1 MSRQNSIAD
10 RLLIVSLNGDTIRIG
25 NERLPVIGRRT
36 VNGRVYLLLEELSAR
51 ENGGRFRVFD
61 QTAGLHG
68 EQRRLLIL
76 PRNRE
81 SESQLRILHRTRHHD
96 HLFAHILD
104 LQRCRN
110 EFLVIMDWVP
120 GPTLRS
126 YLTEVKAG
134 RVERPSVREAFRLG
148 RDLARNLCKLH
159 RLSFAV
165 HGDLHPDNLILQ
177 RDSSR
182 LVLIDFGSAWGLE
195 TSARRF
201 PGDGIRS
208 IYSAPEL
215 NDNGSAPQEFADQF
229 VATLILY
236 EMLTLV
242 VPYEGLGG
250 KAGWPQ
256 HRDEMASLLVRPSK
270 LHPQFLQVPV
280 AVRDGI
286 NRLAARG
293 LAFSTTDRYPTS
305 RAWLEDLDRVWF
317 SMNEPIQ
324 RGGINDRVSNW
335 IARIAAW
342 IGMSMREPSR

>member
-1 MSRQNSIAD
+1 MSPNF
-10 RLLIVSLNGDTIRIG
+10 DTVRIG
-25 NERLPVIGRRT
+25 SERLPVIGHRS
-36 VNGRVYLLLEELSAR
+36 VNGRRYLLLQELGSSGH
-51 ENGGRFRVFD
+51 GGRFRVFD
-61 QTAGLHG
+61 PSAGLHG
-68 EQRRLLIL
+68 EQRRLLIM

-81 SESQLRILHRTRHHD
+81 SEIQLRVLQRTRRHD

-104 LQRCRN
+104 LQRCRD

-120 GPTLRS
+120 GPTLRH
-126 YLTEVKAG
+126 YLTEVKAC
-134 RVERPSVREAFRLG
+134 RVERPSVRETFRLG

-165 HGDLHPDNLILQ
+165 HGDLHPENLILH

-201 PGDGIRS
+201 PGDGLRS

-215 NDNGSAPQEFADQF
+215 HDNGSAPQEFADQF
-229 VATLILY
+229 VATLIFY

-250 KAGWPQ
+250 KAGWPE
-256 HRDEMASLLVRPSK
+256 HRDEMFSLLVPPSK

-286 NRLAARG
+286 DRLVARG
-293 LAFSTTDRYPTS
+293 LAFSTTERYPTS

-324 RGGINDRVSNW
+324 RGGINDRVSYW

-342 IGMSMREPSR
+342 LGMSIRESSK